1 MGLSRLIELTRRR
14 WTLPIVA
21 ALYRDQG
28 CRFAALVHEIERA
41 SGAEDGG
48 PTPASASVRESL
60 DHLIA
65 LGLAARNPGYGHPL
79 RPEYI
84 LTDEGLA
91 IGRACSEVDATV
103 RRVNGLGAVLYRRW
117 SLPIVRVVADGDGA
131 RFGEIRN
138 ALRDAGGTSVTDR
151 AVSLALTSL
160 RTGGVVERILEADT
174 GPIRGV
180 YAPAAWIRPLSAELV
195 EV

>member
-1 MGLSRLIELTRRR
+1 VGLSRLIEFTRRR

-28 CRFAALVHEIERA
+28 SRFAALVHEVEKA
-41 SGAEDGG
+41 SGAADGG
-48 PTPASASVRESL
+48 PTPATASVRESL

-84 LTDEGLA
+84 LTDDGLA
-91 IGRACSEVDATV
+91 IGAACAEVDATV
-103 RRVNGLGAVLYRRW
+103 RRVSGLGAVLYRRW
-117 SLPIVRVVADGDGA
+117 SLPIVRVIGDGDGA
-131 RFGEIRN
+131 RFGEIRDT
-138 ALRDAGGTSVTDR
+138 LRDAGGASVTDR

-160 RTGGVVERILEADT
+160 RTGGVVERIVEADT

-180 YAPAAWIRPLSAELV
+180 YAPAAWIRPQTLCLAQI
-195 EV
+195 